1 MKIKPTPTLINIKI
15 KSSRSIRSIH
25 NATTRHLSD
34 ISNEIKKKK
43 RRKKGQPIRKK
54 KKEKLNS
61 LYDNKK

>member
-15 KSSRSIRSIH
+15 KSSRSVRSIH

-43 RRKKGQPIRKK
+43 
-54 KKEKLNS
+54 KKERPA
-61 LYDNKK
+61 D

>member
-25 NATTRHLSD
+25 NATTRSSYLSD

-43 RRKKGQPIRKK
+43 
-54 KKEKLNS
+54 KKERPA
-61 LYDNKK
+61 D